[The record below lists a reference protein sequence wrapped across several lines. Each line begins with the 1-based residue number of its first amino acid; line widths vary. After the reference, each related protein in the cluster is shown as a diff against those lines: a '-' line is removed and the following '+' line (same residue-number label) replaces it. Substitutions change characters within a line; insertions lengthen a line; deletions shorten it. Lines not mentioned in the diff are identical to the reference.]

1 MEFIKSKLDKSQE
14 TSSSFTNVLRML
26 CRQKESI
33 ANSYKTENERLH
45 KLLIKQQNLLNQLNE
60 DNMKL
65 NKNNVELRS
74 RNEIN
79 KSSMKHSVK
88 LSKEE

>member
-14 TSSSFTNVLRML
+14 TSSSFINVLQML
-26 CRQKESI
+26 CKQKESI
-33 ANSYKTENERLH
+33 TNSYKTENERLH

-65 NKNNVELRS
+65 NKNNVELKS
-74 RNEIN
+74 RNDFN